1 MKKNKLID
9 TAIEYRERAYA
20 PYSNFK
26 VGAAVEAGSGEVYG
40 GCNVENTS
48 YGLTICAER
57 AAVARAVAEGERVI
71 KKVAVVTDDLQVSMP
86 CGACRQVIEEF
97 GQDAD
102 VYCCDIENN
111 CKTYKAT
118 QLLPYYNKQNVFK
131 NKLDDLKKKG

>member
-1 MKKNKLID
+1 MKKDTLIK
-9 TAIEYRERAYA
+9 TAIKYRERAYA

-57 AAVARAVAEGERVI
+57 AAVARAVAEGERKI
-71 KKVAVVTDDLQVSMP
+71 KKVAVVTDDIQVSIP

-97 GQDAD
+97 GENAR

-111 CKTYKAT
+111 CKTYQAEE
-118 QLLPYYNKQNVFK
+118 LLPYYNKRNVFK
-131 NKLDDLKKKG
+131 NKLEELKKTE